1 MGLDFARGAEGPS
14 RPRLAHAAWLTLVA
28 VFWLQAALPAW
39 AAGNEARV
47 ASEEDRLFEIYRLI
61 SQSKLREAM
70 PRAQALL
77 RDRPNF
83 QLAHLVYADLLSAQ
97 IGKAGSEGRP
107 LTALTA
113 LSETSQFA
121 DLKRES
127 QLRIKARLEAPPAG
141 HVPVQF
147 LNLAASARHAIAVDA
162 SRSRLYLF
170 ENRPAGLTLIQ
181 DFYVSMGKSGIVKA
195 TEGDQ
200 RTPLG
205 VYYITS
211 HLERRALKDFYG
223 AGALPINYPNQLDTR
238 RGKTGSGIWLHGTP
252 PNQFSRAPQATD
264 GCVVLSNPDLDRLIR
279 TVAVRTTPVVIA
291 AKLDWVAPGASKS
304 QAPDFEQA
312 LEQWKQAKSSRD
324 MGRLLNFYTP
334 DFNSYG
340 RTLKAWTPVLQA
352 EVDRLAG
359 RAVHIKDLSYLN
371 WKDEQDTMVVTF
383 AELPAGAATGMTK
396 RQYWTRQ
403 GKQWKIF
410 FESTI

>member
-1 MGLDFARGAEGPS
+1 MGLNFARQAEGLRRS
-14 RPRLAHAAWLTLVA
+14 CRAYAAWLLLVPT
-28 VFWLQAALPAW
+28 FWLQPALPAW
-39 AAGNEARV
+39 AAGSEARV
-47 ASEEDRLFEIYRLI
+47 ASEDDRLLEIYRLI

-70 PRAQALL
+70 QGAEALL

-97 IGKAGSEGRP
+97 TGKAVSEGRP
-107 LTALTA
+107 LPAASALYEA
-113 LSETSQFA
+113 SLFA

-127 QLRIKARLEAPPAG
+127 QLRIKARLEAPPTG

-147 LNLAASARHAIAVDA
+147 VNLAASARHAIAVDA

-170 ENRPAGLTLIQ
+170 ENRPSGLTLVQ
-181 DFYVSMGKSGIVKA
+181 DFYVSIGKSGTVKA

-223 AGALPINYPNQLDTR
+223 AGALPINYPNQLDAR

-252 PNQFSRAPQATD
+252 PSQFSRAPQATD

-291 AKLDWVAPGASKS
+291 AKLDWVAPGGAKS
-304 QAPDFEQA
+304 QAPDFEHA

-324 MGRLLNFYTP
+324 MGRLLDFYTP

-359 RAVHIKDLSYLN
+359 RAVQVKELSYLY

-383 AELPAGAATGMTK
+383 AELPTGAVTGLTK